1 MSTYTFDIDTNTMN
15 TMDIDMNNPYSYQN
29 MMNIINRY
37 TSEGVIKK
45 LNPYRFAVT
54 QLNIVKPRAP
64 FNGYRSLSNFPD
76 CRPLNTMLN
85 NANTCQL
92 NNIINKLNNYHNL
105 NNGILGNELRNY
117 MDINMRLIYSIKKHE
132 NVSDENECIKKYI
145 INLNDEMFGFE
156 NLNVDNMIYNS
167 KKGESWVKL
176 IDRQNKI
183 DEFMNTTIEN
193 KHNYYGMAYKVLEQ
207 VYGMDLD
214 HDDIVPFPDDPVSV
228 PVVQIN
234 A

>member
-1 MSTYTFDIDTNTMN
+1 
-15 TMDIDMNNPYSYQN
+15 
-29 MMNIINRY
+29 
-37 TSEGVIKK
+37 
-45 LNPYRFAVT
+45 
-54 QLNIVKPRAP
+54 
-64 FNGYRSLSNFPD
+64 
-76 CRPLNTMLN
+76 
-85 NANTCQL
+85 
-92 NNIINKLNNYHNL
+92 
-105 NNGILGNELRNY
+105 
-117 MDINMRLIYSIKKHE
+117 
-132 NVSDENECIKKYI
+132 
-145 INLNDEMFGFE
+145 MFGFE
-156 NLNVDNMIYNS
+156 NLNVDNLICKS

-193 KHNYYGMAYKVLEQ
+193 KHNYYGMAYEVFER